1 MKSSIA
7 SKAPQI
13 RFALAVMIAA
23 LAFSI
28 STPSEEVECD
38 MGKVC
43 SLYINNEEKLGSCG
57 KRVAVGY
64 EECICTAGSYSQ
76 DQPACKKTLYE

>member
-13 RFALAVMIAA
+13 RFAL
-23 LAFSI
+23 
-28 STPSEEVECD
+28 
-38 MGKVC
+38 KVC
-43 SLYINNEEKLGSCG
+43 SLYLNNEEKLGSCG

-76 DQPACKKTLYE
+76 DQPACKKTLYG